1 MHESLFFTLNF
12 SFHTIFSD
20 TTSTSLWAPQP
31 IKYWLNIFVLLAI
44 CLQAKKQRDP
54 VIPSGDKCDQ
64 RILKSTWLK
73 AFAAI
78 SQDQEFPQIWD
89 FYGELDSNISFY
101 MTTFP
106 AKINHKTFQ
115 NKRRTLFWVNFV
127 HILSFLP
134 KGNFS

>member
-1 MHESLFFTLNF
+1 MKVSSLHLIFHSILF
-12 SFHTIFSD
+12 SVTQQ
-20 TTSTSLWAPQP
+20 APASEHHNLSN
-31 IKYWLNIFVLLAI
+31 IGLNIFVLLAI